1 MKKITAAI
9 ILAVLTALAHG
20 EKDLIEM
27 AKTENNF
34 TLDLLVALNRLPR
47 EKLNGA
53 RDSDGRSM
61 LHWLA
66 SRSHA
71 ARALPVLL
79 AGGDVKAVDQA
90 GRTPL
95 FYVIDARDPYFVG
108 LGDLMFMEMLTFKG
122 ADVNARD
129 KEGST
134 PLMLAV
140 NQGAHQKAAYLLR
153 RGAEPEPK
161 DVPPEKAPLKVAQ
174 EKGDQRMA
182 ELLTKAVE
190 ARKTVDKEVASV
202 DPKELAKAITAAD
215 LDTIATYVRSGW
227 DINERND
234 KGQTALFR
242 AVEAGRPDLVTEL
255 LFLGANPDIG
265 DANGKTPLMA
275 SVRFLGI
282 EGQRMT
288 AMLLLKGANI
298 EAKTKDGLTALTAA
312 VSAGHDYGVMWLI
325 AAGADTEAPTPK
337 GPLIEY
343 AEHGPTQYLLK
354 QFGAADRKP
363 KSEPETAEGR
373 LFAALKR
380 NDFPGV
386 KQAIADGASVK
397 AEDKNGCA
405 MAWAATYGNFEIV
418 DFLLEKG
425 ADINQ
430 VFSTTG
436 WHVLHGLA
444 SWGPANG
451 NPAAAAQ
458 NIEQLVKRGANPNI
472 QSKDGTT
479 PLMVAAKSGVKAA
492 NTEALVKAGADLTLR
507 NKEGLTVLGVAK
519 KHGRTEMVEYLQSLG
534 AKE

>member
-9 ILAVLTALAHG
+9 ILSVLMASAHA
-20 EKDLIEM
+20 EKDLILM
-27 AKTENNF
+27 AKTENGF
-34 TLDLLVALNRLPR
+34 TLDLLVALNNLPR

-53 RDSDGRSM
+53 RDTDGRSM

-71 ARALPVLL
+71 ARGLPVLL
-79 AGGDVKAVDQA
+79 AGGDVNAVDQE

-95 FYVIDARDPYFVG
+95 FNAVTARDPYFKG
-108 LGDLMFMEMLTFKG
+108 TGDLMFMEMLTFKG

-129 KEGST
+129 KGGTT

-140 NQGAHQKAAYLLR
+140 DLSAHQKAAYLLR
-153 RGAEPEPK
+153 RGADPEPK
-161 DVPPEKAPLKVAQ
+161 DLRPEEEPLKKAQ
-174 EKGDQRMA
+174 EKGDKRME
-182 ELLTKAVE
+182 ELLKNAIQ
-190 ARKTVDKEVASV
+190 ARKQVEKEEASL
-202 DPKELAKAITAAD
+202 DPKEIAKALTAAD
-215 LDTIATYVRSGW
+215 LGMVATYVRGGW
-227 DINERND
+227 DINEQND
-234 KGQTALFR
+234 KGQTALLR

-282 EGQRMT
+282 EGHRMT

-298 EAKTKDGLTALTAA
+298 EAKTKDGMTALTTA
-312 VSAGHDYGVMWLI
+312 VSVGHDHGVMWLI

-343 AEHGPTQYLLK
+343 AEHMPTQYLLK
-354 QFGAADRKP
+354 RFGAPERKAKP
-363 KSEPETAEGR
+363 EPETAEGR

-380 NDFPGV
+380 NDLEGV
-386 KQAIADGASVK
+386 KKAVAEGAPVK

-418 DFLLEKG
+418 DYLLDKG

-430 VFSTTG
+430 QFSTTG

-451 NPAAAAQ
+451 NPAVAAS
-458 NIEQLVKRGANPNI
+458 NIEQLLKRGAKVDI

-479 PLMVAAKSGVKAA
+479 PLMVAAKAGVKAA
-492 NTEALVKAGADLTLR
+492 NTEALIKAGADLTLR
-507 NKEGLTVLGVAK
+507 NKEGLTALGVAK
-519 KHGRTEMVEYLQSLG
+519 KHGRTEMVEYLESLG